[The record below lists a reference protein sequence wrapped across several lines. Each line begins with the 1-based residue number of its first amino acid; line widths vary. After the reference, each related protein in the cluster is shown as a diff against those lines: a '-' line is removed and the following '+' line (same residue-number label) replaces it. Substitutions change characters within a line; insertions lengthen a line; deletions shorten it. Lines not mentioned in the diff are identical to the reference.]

1 MDESN
6 LIASILSIFE
16 QLAKN
21 IGRRLMI
28 TFLHYPSAVFRLT
41 KSEKL
46 VREKMTK
53 CDMGGGRGQKT
64 SFRN

>member
-1 MDESN
+1 
-6 LIASILSIFE
+6 
-16 QLAKN
+16 
-21 IGRRLMI
+21 MI

-46 VREKMTK
+46 VREKMAK
-53 CDMGGGRGQKT
+53 CDMGGGRGQKA